1 MNCHGRHHAIL
12 ILSLFCASILF
23 LPVPS
28 PAQTKKLPEKVPPKR
43 TSQIQ
48 DGFGLNSDLP
58 RDPYIPWNR
67 WWWTRMFDAGF
78 KWIRIGQYENSSDYT
93 SWDWIEQKRGVYAA
107 SQLLED
113 SVDSLIDNG
122 MDVQVQLLYGN
133 QMYTA
138 HSGKLPDVSVPEPGS
153 FHNDDRSIYSV
164 YWPPLTPEQQ
174 AAFNKYVAWTV
185 DHFKDRIHYWA
196 LWNEQDIG
204 YWNPW
209 GNAEQYGRLLTSFV
223 DTVHKTPG
231 AKVIYGGQADPS
243 REFTRVALDACQCAS
258 GIDVYAYHTY
268 PGYGQNMNPETM
280 DYGAYLNESPRA
292 LRDLVKNYPG
302 MKKDIPFFDDEF
314 NSIGTWIG
322 SDESVQAKYVPRG
335 LIYNHAAGVKTFVW
349 LLTAGVDGNEYD
361 DFGIVHGLTNHDYDF
376 TPRPVFYALQNTNAL
391 FSDTKFDASIEISG
405 SDIPALRRRT
415 EFPFMSYGFRSK
427 SGKAI
432 VAYWLAAHSLP
443 GNIFPSFYSTF
454 TLKNTGINNP
464 VLINVTTG
472 DIRPLKWKEGTTDT
486 LESLP
491 VTDSIMAIADSDY
504 FDWPILPEAPSSLD
518 VAIAGTTAKLTW
530 EVHGGDPTG
539 VIVERQIEESAG
551 AKGKWEELKKLP
563 TSAREFSDSSLKRGQ
578 HVGYRVHAVS
588 DAGQSAYSNIARVAV
603 AAK

>member
-1 MNCHGRHHAIL
+1 MTRDGRNHFF
-12 ILSLFCASILF
+12 SLFLLLCASFLF
-23 LPVPS
+23 LQIPS
-28 PAQTKKLPEKVPPKR
+28 TAQSKNLPEKVPPKR
-43 TSQIQ
+43 TSQIE
-48 DGFGLNSDLP
+48 DGFGINSDLP
-58 RDPYIPWNR
+58 RDPYLPWNR

-122 MDVQVQLLYGN
+122 MQVQVQLLYGN
-133 QMYTA
+133 VMYTA

-164 YWPPLTPEQQ
+164 FWAPTTPQQQ

-204 YWNPW
+204 YWNPY
-209 GNAEQYGRLLTSFV
+209 GNPEQYGQLLTSFV

-243 REFTRVALDACQCAS
+243 REFTKVALDTCKCAS

-280 DYGAYLNESPRA
+280 DYGAYLNESPQK
-292 LRDLVKNYPG
+292 LRDLVNNYPDIR
-302 MKKDIPFFDDEF
+302 KNIPFFDDEF
-314 NSIGTWIG
+314 NSIPSWIG

-376 TPRPVFYALQNTNAL
+376 TPRPVFLALQNTNAL
-391 FSDTKFDASIEISG
+391 FADTKFDRSIEITG

-427 SGKAI
+427 TGKSI

-443 GNIFPSFYSTF
+443 ANAFPTFYSTF
-454 TLKNTGINNP
+454 TLKNTGIQNP

-472 DIRPLKWKEGTTDT
+472 DIRPLKWKDGTTDT

-491 VTDSIMAIADSDY
+491 VTDGIMAIADADY
-504 FDWPILPEAPSSLD
+504 FDWPVLPETPSSLN
-518 VAIAGTTAKLTW
+518 ATMSGATANLTW

-539 VIVERQIEESAG
+539 ILIERQVEGTNGTKTKWTQVAKLAANATAYSDSTLKKGESA
-551 AKGKWEELKKLP
+551 A
-563 TSAREFSDSSLKRGQ
+563 
-578 HVGYRVHAVS
+578 YRVRALN
-588 DAGQSAYSNIARVAV
+588 DAGQSAYSNIARSVV
-603 AAK
+603 K